1 MHFNTSI
8 TDILKLHRGILTDLQ
23 KRLGSSQGSIT
34 LTTSG
39 TSGASTL
46 IGNSLNIPLYSSNAT
61 ASWGSITGTLASQTD
76 LNTALLAKVTGN
88 SSITGATKTK
98 ITYDS
103 KGLVT
108 SGVDA
113 TTADIADS
121 LNKRYVTDAQ
131 QTIIGSTSGT
141 NTGDNATNSQYSG
154 LAASKQDTLVSGT
167 NIKTINSTTLLG
179 SGNITTGSVTNVSAL
194 TLGTSGT
201 DLSSTVATG
210 TTTPIITLN
219 VPTASALNRGVL
231 DTSDWTTFNNKQV
244 ALISGTNIKTV
255 NSISLLGSGNVGVGV
270 TSVTG
275 TLPISSSGGSTPVI
289 SITQS
294 SNISNGYLSSGD
306 WITFNSKENVLT
318 FSSPLSRS
326 TNTVSIS
333 AATVSVNG
341 YLTSTDWATFNS
353 KQGLLSITSL
363 TNTGTDGITI
373 VNGTGSVIGPSPVTI
388 DQQVANASQNGYL
401 SKTDWAAFNG
411 KGYGT
416 VTNVTGTSPIASSGG
431 ATPNITILQSS
442 GTVNGYLSST
452 DWTTFNNKGSGTVT
466 SVGGTGTVSGLSL
479 SGSVTTTG
487 NLTLGGTLS
496 LTSGDVTTALG
507 FTPYNATNPSGY
519 TNNTGTVTSVSGTG
533 TISGLTLTGTVTNSG
548 SLTLGGTLS
557 LTSLNVTTALGYTPY
572 NATNPSGYTN
582 NVGTVT
588 SVATGTGLTGGTITG
603 SGTIS
608 FSTAAVGTWAATPSS
623 ANLASA
629 MTDETGTG
637 KLVFG
642 TSPTITTSLTVNGQ
656 TISGYNTTPLQGSIQ
671 DGVTSILGDL
681 KAWTTDYYQGTVL
694 YSETSST
701 TITFGQL
708 CYRTNLGEWG
718 LADATSFAA
727 AAYYMLG
734 ICLKTTTGSS
744 QPTSILINGFV
755 ESTYVADFKVGEP
768 QYMTTTAGSMSK
780 SAPASSGNIVRI
792 IGNTFWTTA
801 LQTNA
806 KCVLHFNPDKTWIEL
821 T

>member
-1 MHFNTSI
+1 MEFSSSI
-8 TDILKLHRGILTDLQ
+8 TDILKLHRSILTDLQ

-46 IGNSLNIPLYSSNAT
+46 IGYSLNIPVYSSGGGT
-61 ASWGSITGTLASQTD
+61 TSWGSITGTLTSQTD

-88 SSITGATKTK
+88 ASITGATKTK

-108 SGVDA
+108 SGADA

-131 QTIIGSTSGT
+131 QTIIGNTSGT

-179 SGNITTGSVTNVSAL
+179 SGNITTGSVTSVGVSM
-194 TLGTSGT
+194 
-201 DLSSTVATG
+201 
-210 TTTPIITLN
+210 
-219 VPTASALNRGVL
+219 PTA
-231 DTSDWTTFNNKQV
+231 F
-244 ALISGTNIKTV
+244 
-255 NSISLLGSGNVGVGV
+255 
-270 TSVTG
+270 
-275 TLPISSSGGSTPVI
+275 
-289 SITQS
+289 
-294 SNISNGYLSSGD
+294 
-306 WITFNSKENVLT
+306 
-318 FSSPLSRS
+318 
-326 TNTVSIS
+326 
-333 AATVSVNG
+333 
-341 YLTSTDWATFNS
+341 
-353 KQGLLSITSL
+353 
-363 TNTGTDGITI
+363 
-373 VNGTGSVIGPSPVTI
+373 
-388 DQQVANASQNGYL
+388 
-401 SKTDWAAFNG
+401 
-411 KGYGT
+411 
-416 VTNVTGTSPIASSGG
+416 
-431 ATPNITILQSS
+431 
-442 GTVNGYLSST
+442 
-452 DWTTFNNKGSGTVT
+452 
-466 SVGGTGTVSGLSL
+466 
-479 SGSVTTTG
+479 
-487 NLTLGGTLS
+487 
-496 LTSGDVTTALG
+496 
-507 FTPYNATNPSGY
+507 
-519 TNNTGTVTSVSGTG
+519 
-533 TISGLTLTGTVTNSG
+533 TVTNSPITG
-548 SLTLGGTLS
+548 SGTIAITGAGTTLEYIRGDGTLS
-557 LTSLNVTTALGYTPY
+557 TFPSLTGYVPYTGATQDVNLGEFGLISGQVTFDQTPTGTAGVGVMRWNDTDGTVDLGLKGGNVTLQVGQEQLIRVVNKTATNITLLEANYQAVRLTGVQGQRLKVDLALSTTDGLSAETIGLVTETIANNQEGFVTTSGLVRGINTTGSLQSEVWADGDILYLSPVVAGRVTKVKPSAPNHLVIIGYVVHAHITQGTIFVKVDNGYELSELHDVYAPTPLNNDGIFWNTANDRYQNNTIAGALGYTPY
-572 NATNPSGYTN
+572 NATNPNGYTT

-623 ANLASA
+623 ANLAAA
-629 MTDETGTG
+629 MTDETGSG
-637 KLVFG
+637 SLVFG
-642 TSPTITTSLTVNGQ
+642 TSPTFTNSITVNGS
-656 TISGYNTTPLQGSIQ
+656 TISGYNTTPLEGAIK

-681 KAWTTDYYQGTVL
+681 STWTTGCYQGNVL

-708 CYRTNLGEWG
+708 CYRTNVGQWG

-734 ICLKTTTGSS
+734 ICLKTTTGPS

-768 QYMTTTAGSMSK
+768 QYMATTAGSMTK

-806 KCVLHFNPDKTWIEL
+806 KCILHFNPDKTWIEL

>member
-1 MHFNTSI
+1 MNFNTSI
-8 TDILKLHRGILTDLQ
+8 TDILQLHRSILTDLQ

-46 IGNSLNIPLYSSNAT
+46 IGNSLNIPVYSGGGT
-61 ASWGSITGTLASQTD
+61 TSWGSITGTLTSQTD

-88 SSITGATKTK
+88 ASITGATKTK

-108 SGVDA
+108 SGADA

-131 QTIIGSTSGT
+131 QTIIGNTSGT

-179 SGNITTGSVTNVSAL
+179 SGNITTGSVTSVGVSM
-194 TLGTSGT
+194 
-201 DLSSTVATG
+201 
-210 TTTPIITLN
+210 
-219 VPTASALNRGVL
+219 PTA
-231 DTSDWTTFNNKQV
+231 F
-244 ALISGTNIKTV
+244 
-255 NSISLLGSGNVGVGV
+255 
-270 TSVTG
+270 
-275 TLPISSSGGSTPVI
+275 
-289 SITQS
+289 
-294 SNISNGYLSSGD
+294 
-306 WITFNSKENVLT
+306 
-318 FSSPLSRS
+318 
-326 TNTVSIS
+326 
-333 AATVSVNG
+333 
-341 YLTSTDWATFNS
+341 
-353 KQGLLSITSL
+353 
-363 TNTGTDGITI
+363 
-373 VNGTGSVIGPSPVTI
+373 
-388 DQQVANASQNGYL
+388 
-401 SKTDWAAFNG
+401 
-411 KGYGT
+411 
-416 VTNVTGTSPIASSGG
+416 
-431 ATPNITILQSS
+431 
-442 GTVNGYLSST
+442 
-452 DWTTFNNKGSGTVT
+452 
-466 SVGGTGTVSGLSL
+466 
-479 SGSVTTTG
+479 
-487 NLTLGGTLS
+487 
-496 LTSGDVTTALG
+496 
-507 FTPYNATNPSGY
+507 
-519 TNNTGTVTSVSGTG
+519 
-533 TISGLTLTGTVTNSG
+533 TVTNSPITG
-548 SLTLGGTLS
+548 SGTIAITGAGTTLEYIRGDGTLS
-557 LTSLNVTTALGYTPY
+557 TFPSLTGFVPYTGATQDVNLGEFGLISGQVTFDQTPTGTAGVGVMRWNDTDGTVDLGLKGGNVTLQVGQEQLVRVVNKTATNITLLEANYQAVRLTGVQGQRLKVDLAQATTDSLSSETIGLVTETILNNQEGFVTTSGLVRGINTTGSLQSEVWADGDILYLSPVVAGRVTKVKPSAPNHLVIIGYVVHAHITQGTIFVKVDNGYELSELHDVYAPTPLNNDGIFWNTANDRYQNNTIAGALGYTPY
-572 NATNPSGYTN
+572 NATNPNGYTT

-623 ANLASA
+623 ANLAA
-629 MTDETGTG
+629 AITDETGSG
-637 KLVFG
+637 SLVFG
-642 TSPTITTSLTVNGQ
+642 TSPTFTNSITVNGS
-656 TISGYNTTPLQGSIQ
+656 TISGYNTTPLEGAIK

-681 KAWTTDYYQGTVL
+681 STWTTGCYQGNVL

-708 CYRTNLGEWG
+708 CYRTNAGQWG
-718 LADATSFAA
+718 LADATSFASS
-727 AAYYMLG
+727 AYYMLG
-734 ICLKTTTGSS
+734 ICLKTTTGPS

-806 KCVLHFNPDKTWIEL
+806 KCILHFNPDKTWIEL

>member
-1 MHFNTSI
+1 MEFSSSI
-8 TDILKLHRGILTDLQ
+8 TDILKLHRSILTDLQ

-46 IGNSLNIPLYSSNAT
+46 IGNSLNIPVYSGGGT
-61 ASWGSITGTLASQTD
+61 TSWGSITGTLTSQID

-88 SSITGATKTK
+88 ASITGATKTK

-108 SGVDA
+108 TGADA

-131 QTIIGSTSGT
+131 QTIIGNTSGT

-179 SGNITTGSVTNVSAL
+179 SGNITTGSVTSVGVSM
-194 TLGTSGT
+194 
-201 DLSSTVATG
+201 
-210 TTTPIITLN
+210 
-219 VPTASALNRGVL
+219 PTA
-231 DTSDWTTFNNKQV
+231 F
-244 ALISGTNIKTV
+244 
-255 NSISLLGSGNVGVGV
+255 
-270 TSVTG
+270 
-275 TLPISSSGGSTPVI
+275 
-289 SITQS
+289 
-294 SNISNGYLSSGD
+294 
-306 WITFNSKENVLT
+306 
-318 FSSPLSRS
+318 
-326 TNTVSIS
+326 
-333 AATVSVNG
+333 
-341 YLTSTDWATFNS
+341 
-353 KQGLLSITSL
+353 
-363 TNTGTDGITI
+363 
-373 VNGTGSVIGPSPVTI
+373 
-388 DQQVANASQNGYL
+388 
-401 SKTDWAAFNG
+401 
-411 KGYGT
+411 
-416 VTNVTGTSPIASSGG
+416 
-431 ATPNITILQSS
+431 
-442 GTVNGYLSST
+442 
-452 DWTTFNNKGSGTVT
+452 
-466 SVGGTGTVSGLSL
+466 
-479 SGSVTTTG
+479 
-487 NLTLGGTLS
+487 
-496 LTSGDVTTALG
+496 
-507 FTPYNATNPSGY
+507 
-519 TNNTGTVTSVSGTG
+519 
-533 TISGLTLTGTVTNSG
+533 TVTNSPIISSG
-548 SLTLGGTLS
+548 TIAITGAGTTLEYIRGDGTLS
-557 LTSLNVTTALGYTPY
+557 TFPSLTGYVPYTGATANVNLGEFGLISGQVTFDQTPTGTAGVGVMRWNDTDGTVDLGLKGGNVTLQVGQEQLIRVVNKTATNITLLESNYQAVRLTGVQGQRLKVDLALSTTDGLSSETIGLVTETILNNAEGFVTTSGLVRGINTTGSLQSEAWADGDILYLSPVVAGRITKVKPSAPNHLVIIGYVVYAHITQGTIFVKVDNGYELEELHNVSNIAPNNNEVLSYDTPNLIWKPKTVVSALGYTPY
-572 NATNPSGYTN
+572 NATNPSGYTT

-623 ANLASA
+623 ANLAAA
-629 MTDETGTG
+629 MTDETGSG
-637 KLVFG
+637 SLVFG
-642 TSPTITTSLTVNGQ
+642 TSPTFTNSITVNGS
-656 TISGYNTTPLQGSIQ
+656 TISGYNTTPLQGAIK

-681 KAWTTDYYQGTVL
+681 STWTTGCYQGTVL
-694 YSETSST
+694 YSETSFT
-701 TITFGQL
+701 TIAFGQL
-708 CYRTNLGEWG
+708 CYRTNAGQWG

-727 AAYYMLG
+727 SAYYMLG
-734 ICLKTTTGSS
+734 ICLKTTTGPS

-768 QYMTTTAGSMSK
+768 QYMATTAGSMTK

>member
-1 MHFNTSI
+1 MEFSTSI
-8 TDILKLHRGILTDLQ
+8 TDILKLHRSILTDLQ

-46 IGNSLNIPLYSSNAT
+46 IGNSLNIPLYSSGAT
-61 ASWGSITGTLASQTD
+61 ASWGSITGTLTSQAD

-88 SSITGATKTK
+88 ASITGATKTK

-108 SGVDA
+108 SGADA

-131 QTIIGSTSGT
+131 QTIIGNTSGT

-179 SGNITTGSVTNVSAL
+179 SGNITTGSVTSVGISM
-194 TLGTSGT
+194 
-201 DLSSTVATG
+201 
-210 TTTPIITLN
+210 
-219 VPTASALNRGVL
+219 PTA
-231 DTSDWTTFNNKQV
+231 F
-244 ALISGTNIKTV
+244 
-255 NSISLLGSGNVGVGV
+255 
-270 TSVTG
+270 
-275 TLPISSSGGSTPVI
+275 
-289 SITQS
+289 
-294 SNISNGYLSSGD
+294 
-306 WITFNSKENVLT
+306 
-318 FSSPLSRS
+318 
-326 TNTVSIS
+326 
-333 AATVSVNG
+333 
-341 YLTSTDWATFNS
+341 
-353 KQGLLSITSL
+353 
-363 TNTGTDGITI
+363 
-373 VNGTGSVIGPSPVTI
+373 
-388 DQQVANASQNGYL
+388 
-401 SKTDWAAFNG
+401 
-411 KGYGT
+411 
-416 VTNVTGTSPIASSGG
+416 
-431 ATPNITILQSS
+431 
-442 GTVNGYLSST
+442 
-452 DWTTFNNKGSGTVT
+452 
-466 SVGGTGTVSGLSL
+466 
-479 SGSVTTTG
+479 
-487 NLTLGGTLS
+487 
-496 LTSGDVTTALG
+496 
-507 FTPYNATNPSGY
+507 
-519 TNNTGTVTSVSGTG
+519 
-533 TISGLTLTGTVTNSG
+533 TVTNSPITGSGTIAITGAGTTSQYIKGDG
-548 SLTLGGTLS
+548 SLGTTITKTSELTNDGDNGISHFISLEDLPANLVLYPTNVASSISGYYKLVSSITDPDYNTVAVNIPTGTITGSNQFIAALVTAPNLIVGNPGIFNITTVGNIQKLSGTGNAEFYFEIYKRTAGGTETLIC
-557 LTSLNVTTALGYTPY
+557 TSGSTLPVVNSGYAQFSASALWNNGVFL
-572 NATNPSGYTN
+572 ATDMIVMKFYGTHIAGGSNPSFQFQFGGADPVRTG
-582 NVGTVT
+582 VPLPLIVIPSGTVT

-623 ANLASA
+623 ANLAAA
-629 MTDETGTG
+629 MTDETGSG
-637 KLVFG
+637 SLVFG
-642 TSPTITTSLTVNGQ
+642 TSPTFTNSITVNGS
-656 TISGYNTTPLQGSIQ
+656 TISGYNTTPLEGAIK

-681 KAWTTDYYQGTVL
+681 STWTTGCYQGNVL

-701 TITFGQL
+701 TIAFGQL
-708 CYRTNLGEWG
+708 CYRTNAGQWG

-734 ICLKTTTGSS
+734 ICLKTTTGPS

-768 QYMTTTAGSMSK
+768 QYMATTAGSITK

>member
-1 MHFNTSI
+1 MNFNTSI
-8 TDILKLHRGILTDLQ
+8 TDILQLHRSILTDLQ

-46 IGNSLNIPLYSSNAT
+46 IGNSLNIPLYSSGAT
-61 ASWGSITGTLASQTD
+61 ASWGSITGTLTSQTD

-88 SSITGATKTK
+88 ASITGATKTK

-108 SGVDA
+108 SGADA

-131 QTIIGSTSGT
+131 QTIIGNTSGT

-167 NIKTINSTTLLG
+167 NIKTINSITLLG
-179 SGNITTGSVTNVSAL
+179 SGNITTGSVTSVGVSM
-194 TLGTSGT
+194 
-201 DLSSTVATG
+201 
-210 TTTPIITLN
+210 
-219 VPTASALNRGVL
+219 PTA
-231 DTSDWTTFNNKQV
+231 F
-244 ALISGTNIKTV
+244 
-255 NSISLLGSGNVGVGV
+255 
-270 TSVTG
+270 
-275 TLPISSSGGSTPVI
+275 
-289 SITQS
+289 
-294 SNISNGYLSSGD
+294 
-306 WITFNSKENVLT
+306 
-318 FSSPLSRS
+318 
-326 TNTVSIS
+326 
-333 AATVSVNG
+333 
-341 YLTSTDWATFNS
+341 
-353 KQGLLSITSL
+353 
-363 TNTGTDGITI
+363 
-373 VNGTGSVIGPSPVTI
+373 
-388 DQQVANASQNGYL
+388 
-401 SKTDWAAFNG
+401 
-411 KGYGT
+411 
-416 VTNVTGTSPIASSGG
+416 
-431 ATPNITILQSS
+431 
-442 GTVNGYLSST
+442 
-452 DWTTFNNKGSGTVT
+452 
-466 SVGGTGTVSGLSL
+466 
-479 SGSVTTTG
+479 
-487 NLTLGGTLS
+487 
-496 LTSGDVTTALG
+496 
-507 FTPYNATNPSGY
+507 
-519 TNNTGTVTSVSGTG
+519 
-533 TISGLTLTGTVTNSG
+533 TVTNSPITG
-548 SLTLGGTLS
+548 SGTIAITGAGTTLEYIRGDGTLS
-557 LTSLNVTTALGYTPY
+557 TFPSLTGYVPYTGATQNVNLGEFGLISGQVTFDQTPTGTAGIGVMKWNDADGTVDLGLKGGNVTLQVGQEQVIRVVNKTATNITLLEANYQAVRLTGVQGQRLKVDLALSTTDGLSAETIGLVTETILNNEEGFVTTSGLVRGINTTGSLQSEAWADGDILYLSPAVAGRITKVKPSAPNHLVIIGYVVYAHITQGTIFVKVDNGYELSELHDVYAPTPLNNDGIFWNTTNDRYQNNTIAGALGYTPY
-572 NATNPSGYTN
+572 NATNPSGYTT

-623 ANLASA
+623 ANLAAA
-629 MTDETGTG
+629 MTDETGSG
-637 KLVFG
+637 SLVFG
-642 TSPTITTSLTVNGQ
+642 TSPTFTNSITVNGS
-656 TISGYNTTPLQGSIQ
+656 TISGYNTTPLEGAIK

-681 KAWTTDYYQGTVL
+681 STWTTGCYQGNVL

-708 CYRTNLGEWG
+708 CYRTNAGQWG

-734 ICLKTTTGSS
+734 ICIKTTTGPS

>member
-1 MHFNTSI
+1 MEFSSSI
-8 TDILKLHRGILTDLQ
+8 TDILKLHRSILTDLQ

-39 TSGASTL
+39 SSGASTL
-46 IGNSLNIPLYSSNAT
+46 IGNSLNIPVYSGGGT
-61 ASWGSITGTLASQTD
+61 TSWGSITGTLASQTD

-88 SSITGATKTK
+88 ASITGATKTK

-108 SGVDA
+108 SGADA

-131 QTIIGSTSGT
+131 QTIIGNTSGT
-141 NTGDNATNSQYSG
+141 NTGNNATNSQYSG

-179 SGNITTGSVTNVSAL
+179 NGNITTGSVTSVGVSMPTAF
-194 TLGTSGT
+194 TVTNSPIISSGTIAITGAGTTSQYIKGDGSLGTTITKTSELTNDGDNGISHFISLEDLPANLVLYPTNVASSISGYYKLVSSITDPDYNTVAVNIPTGTITGSNQFIAALVTAPNLIVGNPGIFNITTVGNIQKLSGT
-201 DLSSTVATG
+201 GNAEFYFEIYKRTAGGTETLICTSGSTLPVVNSGYAQFS
-210 TTTPIITLN
+210 
-219 VPTASALNRGVL
+219 ASALWNNGVFL
-231 DTSDWTTFNNKQV
+231 ATDMIVMKFY
-244 ALISGTNIKTV
+244 GTHIA
-255 NSISLLGSGNVGVGV
+255 
-270 TSVTG
+270 
-275 TLPISSSGGSTPVI
+275 GGSNPSFQFQFGGGDPVR
-289 SITQS
+289 T
-294 SNISNGYLSSGD
+294 G
-306 WITFNSKENVLT
+306 V
-318 FSSPLSRS
+318 PLP
-326 TNTVSIS
+326 
-333 AATVSVNG
+333 
-341 YLTSTDWATFNS
+341 L
-353 KQGLLSITSL
+353 
-363 TNTGTDGITI
+363 I
-373 VNGTGSVIGPSPVTI
+373 VIP
-388 DQQVANASQNGYL
+388 
-401 SKTDWAAFNG
+401 
-411 KGYGT
+411 
-416 VTNVTGTSPIASSGG
+416 
-431 ATPNITILQSS
+431 
-442 GTVNGYLSST
+442 
-452 DWTTFNNKGSGTVT
+452 SGTVT

-479 SGSVTTTG
+479 SGSVTTSG

-496 LTSGDVTTALG
+496 LTSGNVTTALG
-507 FTPYNATNPSGY
+507 FTPYNATNPNGY
-519 TNNTGTVTSVSGTG
+519 TT
-533 TISGLTLTGTVTNSG
+533 
-548 SLTLGGTLS
+548 
-557 LTSLNVTTALGYTPY
+557 
-572 NATNPSGYTN
+572 

-608 FSTAAVGTWAATPSS
+608 FSTAAIGTWAATPSS
-623 ANLASA
+623 ANLAAA
-629 MTDETGTG
+629 MTDETGSG
-637 KLVFG
+637 SLVFG
-642 TSPTITTSLTVNGQ
+642 TSPTFTNSITVNGS
-656 TISGYNTTPLQGSIQ
+656 TISGYNTTPLQGAIK

-681 KAWTTDYYQGTVL
+681 NTWTTGCYQGTVL

-701 TITFGQL
+701 TIAFGQL
-708 CYRTNLGEWG
+708 CYRTNAGQWG

-727 AAYYMLG
+727 SAYYMLG
-734 ICLKTTTGSS
+734 ICLKTTTGPS

-768 QYMTTTAGSMSK
+768 QYMATTAGSMTK

>member
-1 MHFNTSI
+1 MEFSTSI
-8 TDILKLHRGILTDLQ
+8 TGILKLHRSILTDLQ
-23 KRLGSSQGSIT
+23 KRLVGSQGSIT

-46 IGNSLNIPLYSSNAT
+46 IGNSLNIPLYSGAT
-61 ASWGSITGTLASQTD
+61 TSWGSITGTLASQTD
-76 LNTALLAKVTGN
+76 LNSALLAKVTGN

-131 QTIIGSTSGT
+131 QSIIGNTSGT

-167 NIKTINSTTLLG
+167 NIKTINSITLLG

-201 DLSSTVATG
+201 DLSSTIATG

-231 DTSDWTTFNNKQV
+231 DTSDWTIFNNKQV

-255 NSISLLGSGNVGVGV
+255 NSISLLGSGDVSVGV
-270 TSVTG
+270 TSITG
-275 TLPISSSGGSTPVI
+275 TLPISSSGGLTPII

-294 SNISNGYLSSGD
+294 SNVSNGYLSSAD
-306 WITFNSKENVLT
+306 WITFNNKENVLT
-318 FSSPLSRS
+318 FSSPLNRS
-326 TNTVSIS
+326 TNTVSIP
-333 AATVSVNG
+333 AATISVNG
-341 YLTSTDWATFNS
+341 YLSSTDWATFNS
-353 KQGLLSITSL
+353 KGL
-363 TNTGTDGITI
+363 
-373 VNGTGSVIGPSPVTI
+373 
-388 DQQVANASQNGYL
+388 
-401 SKTDWAAFNG
+401 
-411 KGYGT
+411 
-416 VTNVTGTSPIASSGG
+416 
-431 ATPNITILQSS
+431 
-442 GTVNGYLSST
+442 
-452 DWTTFNNKGSGTVT
+452 GTVT
-466 SVGGTGTVSGLSL
+466 SVSGTGTVSGLSL

-519 TNNTGTVTSVSGTG
+519 TNNTGTVTSVSGNG

-572 NATNPSGYTN
+572 NATNPSGYTT

-588 SVATGTGLTGGTITG
+588 SIATGTGLTGGTITG

-623 ANLASA
+623 SNLASA
-629 MTDETGTG
+629 ITDETGSG
-637 KLVFG
+637 SLVFG
-642 TSPTITTSLTVNGQ
+642 TSPTFTTSITVNGQ
-656 TISGYNTTPLQGSIQ
+656 TVSGYNTIPLQGAIK

-727 AAYYMLG
+727 SAYYMLG
-734 ICLKTTTGSS
+734 ICVKTTTGSS

-768 QYMTTTAGSMSK
+768 QYMAIIAGSMTK
-780 SAPASSGNIVRI
+780 SAPVSSGNIVRI

>member
-1 MHFNTSI
+1 MEFSTSI
-8 TDILKLHRGILTDLQ
+8 TDILKLHRSILTDLQ
-23 KRLGSSQGSIT
+23 KRLGGSQGSIT

-46 IGNSLNIPLYSSNAT
+46 IGNSLNIPLYSGAT
-61 ASWGSITGTLASQTD
+61 TSWGSITGTLASQTD
-76 LNTALLAKVTGN
+76 LNSALLAKVTGN

-131 QTIIGSTSGT
+131 QSIIGNTSGT

-167 NIKTINSTTLLG
+167 NIKTINSITLLG

-231 DTSDWTTFNNKQV
+231 DTSDWTIFNNKQV

-255 NSISLLGSGNVGVGV
+255 NSISLLGSGDVSVGV
-270 TSVTG
+270 TSITG
-275 TLPISSSGGSTPVI
+275 TLPISSSGGSTPII

-294 SNISNGYLSSGD
+294 SNVSNGYLSSAD
-306 WITFNSKENVLT
+306 WITFNSKENALT
-318 FSSPLSRS
+318 FSLPLSRS
-326 TNTVSIS
+326 TNTISIP

-388 DQQVANASQNGYL
+388 DQQVATASQNGYL
-401 SKTDWAAFNG
+401 NKVDWVIFNN
-411 KGYGT
+411 KGNGT
-416 VTNVTGTSPIASSGG
+416 VTSVTGTSPIASSGG

-442 GTVNGYLSST
+442 GTINGYLSST
-452 DWTTFNNKGSGTVT
+452 DWTTFNSKGTGTVT

-572 NATNPSGYTN
+572 NATNPSGYTT

-588 SVATGTGLTGGTITG
+588 SIATGTGLTGGTITG

-629 MTDETGTG
+629 MTDETGSG
-637 KLVFG
+637 SLVFG
-642 TSPTITTSLTVNGQ
+642 TSPTFTTSITVNGQ
-656 TISGYNTTPLQGSIQ
+656 TVSGYNTTPLQGAIK

-727 AAYYMLG
+727 SAYYMLG
-734 ICLKTTTGSS
+734 ICVKTTTGPS

-768 QYMTTTAGSMSK
+768 QYMAITAGSMSK
-780 SAPASSGNIVRI
+780 SAPTASGNIVRI

>member
-1 MHFNTSI
+1 MEFSTSI
-8 TDILKLHRGILTDLQ
+8 TDILKLHRSILTDLQ

-39 TSGASTL
+39 SSGASTL
-46 IGNSLNIPLYSSNAT
+46 IGNSLNIPVYSSGAT

-108 SGVDA
+108 SGADA

-131 QTIIGSTSGT
+131 QTIIGNTSGT

-179 SGNITTGSVTNVSAL
+179 SGNITTGSVTSVGVSMPTAFSVASSPITTSGTIAITGAGVVSQYVRGDGTLANFPNSTGGGSSVNYYLNGSVSQGTFGGDTYYEMSKTPILGAGTNFTRTNGAGNGYIASFITDAGDPSFLNIPGGNWNVEFYFQSSSTGGSPQFYGEIYKVSATNVFTLVASGSANPESITNGTTVDQYFTSIPVPQTSLLITDRLAIRIYVITSGRTITLHTENGNLCEVL
-194 TLGTSGT
+194 TTFTTGLTALNGLTQQVQNLAVGTSGT
-201 DLSSTVATG
+201 DFSISSATD
-210 TTTPIITLN
+210 THTFNLPD
-219 VPTASALNRGVL
+219 ASATNRGAL
-231 DTSDWTTFNNKQV
+231 TSANWSTFNGKQN
-244 ALISGTNIKTV
+244 ALNITNLTDVGTDGITITNGTGCVIGT
-255 NSISLLGSGNVGVGV
+255 SAV
-270 TSVTG
+270 TIAQQKADATH
-275 TLPISSSGGSTPVI
+275 
-289 SITQS
+289 
-294 SNISNGYLSSGD
+294 NGYLSSGD
-306 WITFNSKENVLT
+306 W
-318 FSSPLSRS
+318 
-326 TNTVSIS
+326 
-333 AATVSVNG
+333 VN
-341 YLTSTDWATFNS
+341 
-353 KQGLLSITSL
+353 
-363 TNTGTDGITI
+363 
-373 VNGTGSVIGPSPVTI
+373 
-388 DQQVANASQNGYL
+388 
-401 SKTDWAAFNG
+401 FNG
-411 KGYGT
+411 KG
-416 VTNVTGTSPIASSGG
+416 
-431 ATPNITILQSS
+431 
-442 GTVNGYLSST
+442 
-452 DWTTFNNKGSGTVT
+452 TVT
-466 SVGGTGTVSGLSL
+466 S
-479 SGSVTTTG
+479 
-487 NLTLGGTLS
+487 
-496 LTSGDVTTALG
+496 
-507 FTPYNATNPSGY
+507 
-519 TNNTGTVTSVSGTG
+519 
-533 TISGLTLTGTVTNSG
+533 I
-548 SLTLGGTLS
+548 
-557 LTSLNVTTALGYTPY
+557 
-572 NATNPSGYTN
+572 
-582 NVGTVT
+582 
-588 SVATGTGLTGGTITG
+588 ATGTGLTGGTITG

-623 ANLASA
+623 ANLAAA
-629 MTDETGTG
+629 MTDETGSG
-637 KLVFG
+637 SLVFG
-642 TSPTITTSLTVNGQ
+642 TSPTFTNSITVNGS
-656 TISGYNTTPLQGSIQ
+656 TISGYNTTPLEGAIK

-681 KAWTTDYYQGTVL
+681 STWTTSCYQGTVL

-701 TITFGQL
+701 TIAFGQL
-708 CYRTNLGEWG
+708 CYRTNAGQWG

-727 AAYYMLG
+727 SAYYMLG
-734 ICLKTTTGSS
+734 ICLKTTTGPS

-768 QYMTTTAGSMSK
+768 QYMATTAGSMTK